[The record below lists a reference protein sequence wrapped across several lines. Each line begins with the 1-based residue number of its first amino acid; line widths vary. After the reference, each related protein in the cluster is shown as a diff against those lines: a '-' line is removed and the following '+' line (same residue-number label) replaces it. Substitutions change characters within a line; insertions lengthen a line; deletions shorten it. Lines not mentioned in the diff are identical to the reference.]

1 MNFLASPVKVLLG
14 LRVQFTDWWASP
26 GSELTGVE
34 RRNLGTLVTLSGC
47 SVQALARAGR
57 SPHGHED

>member
-1 MNFLASPVKVLLG
+1 MNFFGQPRKSAFGPEGTVYRLG
-14 LRVQFTDWWASP
+14 ASP

-34 RRNLGTLVTLSGC
+34 RRNLGPLFTLSGC
-47 SVQALARAGR
+47 SVQALARAGH